1 MRLSILVLSAILAG
15 VSVATAA
22 ETKTY
27 SGVVTETMCAKSHA
41 AMKSASNSK
50 CVRDC
55 VGDGSTYKYAL
66 FDGKNVYT
74 LSDQT
79 SPAKFAG
86 QKVTVTGQLYAKTGI
101 LRVDRIE
108 AAR

>member
-1 MRLSILVLSAILAG
+1 MRVSVLVLCG
-15 VSVATAA
+15 VLVGASVATAA

-27 SGVVTETMCAKSHA
+27 TGVVTETMCGKNHA
-41 AMKSASNSK
+41 AMKSASDAK

-74 LSDQT
+74 LSDQA

-86 QKVTVTGQLYAKTGI
+86 QKVTITGQLYAKTGI

-108 AAR
+108 PAR